1 MARLDQYMV
10 RRESPLVDQSSGCRV
25 VFEMTDSLLAA
36 ALRRRVS
43 IRWPAG
49 DRQVT
54 VTFQNSV
61 DAETFVREVE
71 RGEVVNHSEIWQ
83 EESDG

>member
-1 MARLDQYMV
+1 MSDGL
-10 RRESPLVDQSSGCRV
+10 LV
-25 VFEMTDSLLAA
+25 A

-43 IRWPAG
+43 LRWPAG
-49 DRQVT
+49 ERQVT
-54 VTFQNSV
+54 VIFKNAA
-61 DAETFVREVE
+61 DAESFVREVE